1 GEGDVLAPGGVQ
13 ERVDEHGGGHDLDP
27 VEGVAAR
34 VGPVGVRDAGAPD
47 AGVAAR
53 DAGPGAEQ
61 GVGAGVVAA
70 VAVGGVGLAPV
81 AAVLPGVRGQV
92 GQAAGRL
99 ESAPVD
105 LDAVAVGGADG
116 GEQGKRLRLVAP
128 Q

>member
-1 GEGDVLAPGGVQ
+1 
-13 ERVDEHGGGHDLDP
+13 
-27 VEGVAAR
+27 
-34 VGPVGVRDAGAPD
+34 
-47 AGVAAR
+47 
-53 DAGPGAEQ
+53 
-61 GVGAGVVAA
+61 
-70 VAVGGVGLAPV
+70 GGVGLAPV

-128 Q
+128 QWRADEHVLVPVLRQRLGEGVGGRGGRGDCREARGPVGRGGGGRGGGPA